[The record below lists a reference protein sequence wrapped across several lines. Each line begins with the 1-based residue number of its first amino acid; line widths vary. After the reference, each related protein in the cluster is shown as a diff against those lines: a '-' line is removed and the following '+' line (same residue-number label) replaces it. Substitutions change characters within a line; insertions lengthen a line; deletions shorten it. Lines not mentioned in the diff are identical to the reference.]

1 MSEQAADELRDP
13 HDLVWQ
19 GLMESD
25 AQSRYYGYLA
35 GRITFWNKFFAW
47 LGCFLAVVSALVLWG
62 DPLVLWGDLLVLDDP
77 TVLAIVLVLITG
89 AISAIGAV
97 QGAQA
102 QVAMAV
108 YCQKRFGDLH
118 VDWKA
123 LWHEL
128 PTLDSSEAV
137 ARWAELS
144 RLGNDT
150 TALSPVN
157 TVNKKLHRRSQAET
171 KKLFWARYHLQSAS
185 DNDRQ
190 ALPQA

>member
-1 MSEQAADELRDP
+1 MSEKQETDDLRDP

-19 GLMESD
+19 GLMKSD
-25 AQSRYYGYLA
+25 AQRRYYGYLA
-35 GRITFWNKFFAW
+35 GRITLWNKIIAWAGCFFAVAS
-47 LGCFLAVVSALVLWG
+47 GVSVFMEWGIPVL
-62 DPLVLWGDLLVLDDP
+62 PV
-77 TVLAIVLVLITG
+77 ALVLITG

-108 YCQKRFGDLH
+108 YCQKRFDDLH

-128 PTLDSSEAV
+128 PMLNADEAV
-137 ARWAELS
+137 ARWADLS
-144 RLGNDT
+144 RVGNDT

-157 TVNKKLHRRSQAET
+157 TVNKKLHKRSQTET
-171 KKLFWARYHLQSAS
+171 KKLFLARYFPEPANN
-185 DNDRQ
+185 DDRQ